1 MIQNLDV
8 REFLSAIFLGVIGL
22 LFLSGAFSVGIGSLA
37 SPGEG
42 FLPLLAGGALLLLSF
57 AFAIQRFSGKCPR
70 REVKSF
76 WPEPKSMLRVAYV
89 LGVVLIYVAVFEWI
103 GFALA
108 TFILFLFLLK
118 TIDPVSWRSAFLLS
132 FLMTVF
138 GFLLF
143 QVWLQVQLPEGWIS
157 WWRIARWI
165 S

>member
-22 LFLSGAFSVGIGSLA
+22 LFCIGGLSVGIGSLA

-42 FLPLLAGGALLLLSF
+42 FLPLVAGATLLLLSL
-57 AFAIQRFSGKCPR
+57 AFAIQRFSGKGPR
-70 REVKSF
+70 RDVKSF
-76 WPEPKSMLRVAYV
+76 WPEAKSKLRVAYV
-89 LGVVLIYVAVFEWI
+89 LGAILIYVAVFEWM

-118 TIDPVSWRSAFLLS
+118 TIDPVSWPNAFLLS
-132 FLMTVF
+132 FLVTLF
-138 GFLLF
+138 GFFLF
-143 QVWLQVQLPEGWIS
+143 QVWLHVQLPEGWIS
-157 WWRIARWI
+157 WWRISRWI